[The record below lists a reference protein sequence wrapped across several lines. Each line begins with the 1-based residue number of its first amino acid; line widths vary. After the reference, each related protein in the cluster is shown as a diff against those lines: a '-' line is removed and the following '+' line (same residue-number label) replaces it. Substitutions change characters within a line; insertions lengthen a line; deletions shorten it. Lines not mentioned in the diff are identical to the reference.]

1 MIAPSHKYAN
11 EVADAS
17 RTVSSAVDGR
27 MFIDGQRT
35 WSKSGATFEAIDPAV
50 GQAFAAVALGDKS
63 DVDAAV
69 GAARQAVEQGWAG
82 LPPVRRVRMLNRLA
96 SLLRERTQELAELES
111 LDVGKPL
118 PQAEDDGAAAAG
130 HFEFRS
136 E

>member
-35 WSKSGATFEAIDPAV
+35 WSRSGATFEAIDPAV
-50 GQAFAAVALGDKS
+50 GQVFATVALGDKS

-69 GAARQAVEQGWAG
+69 AAAPPGARAG
-82 LPPVRRVRMLNRLA
+82 LRGGLRGRRGAPVERPNEKPPA
-96 SLLRERTQELAELES
+96 AE
-111 LDVGKPL
+111 KPL
-118 PQAEDDGAAAAG
+118 RQAEDDVAAAAG
-130 HFEFRS
+130 YFEFFG
-136 E
+136 

>member
-35 WSKSGATFEAIDPAV
+35 WSRSGATFEAIDPAV
-50 GQAFAAVALGDKS
+50 GQVFATVALGDKS

-69 GAARQAVEQGWAG
+69 AAAAPGGDGGGAAPPRGAARPHADPVGWPAARAPGGAG
-82 LPPVRRVRMLNRLA
+82 QTENPRRR
-96 SLLRERTQELAELES
+96 
-111 LDVGKPL
+111 K
-118 PQAEDDGAAAAG
+118 AA
-130 HFEFRS
+130 
-136 E
+136 

>member
-17 RTVSSAVDGR
+17 RTALGAVDGR

-35 WSKSGATFEAIDPAV
+35 WSRSGATLEAIDPAL
-50 GQAFAAVALGDKS
+50 GQVFATVALGDKS

-69 GAARQAVEQGWAG
+69 AASRQAVDQGWAG

-96 SLLRERTQELAELES
+96 SLLR
-111 LDVGKPL
+111 
-118 PQAEDDGAAAAG
+118 GATGGRGGLGSPA
-130 HFEFRS
+130 
-136 E
+136 

>member
-35 WSKSGATFEAIDPAV
+35 WSRSGATFEAIDPAV
-50 GQAFAAVALGDKS
+50 GQVFATVALGDKS

-69 GAARQAVEQGWAG
+69 AAARQAVDQGWAG
-82 LPPVRRVRMLNRLA
+82 LPPVRRVRMLNRLG
-96 SLLRERTQELAELES
+96 SLVRGRTGG
-111 LDVGKPL
+111 VGGVGRPGVRKPL
-118 PQAEDDGAAAAG
+118 RPA
-130 HFEFRS
+130 
-136 E
+136 